1 MRIRAAAVRQAP
13 LADAALSGPA
23 KVYVEP
29 TNRCNLACRTCLR
42 TLWDEPPGDMDAA
55 TFARVLDGLRAC
67 VPVPTV
73 FFGGIGEP
81 LAHPRIIEMV
91 AAAAAVGAPTELIT
105 NGTLLTSRRAR
116 ALIDAGLG
124 ALWVSLDGATPASY
138 TDVRLGA
145 ALPDVLTNMA
155 WLRDLRD
162 SLGSAGPE
170 IGVVY
175 VAMRRNIADLP
186 AVLRLGRELGA
197 TRFMVTNVLAYSPD
211 MCGEVLY
218 ARALCNGDYG
228 PLPDVP
234 GLRLPKLDRQW
245 AESVPVR
252 EAVNGARAA
261 ASGLSRPVYDRCPF
275 IEDGVL
281 AVGWDGRISPCL
293 PLLRTHT
300 SYLHGCARLSRRY
313 IVAHVGERGLPDVWR
328 DSALAEFRERVR
340 AFEFSPCTLCDG
352 CLLSETND
360 EDCYGNSF
368 PTCGGC
374 LWAQGVV
381 QCP

>member
-1 MRIRAAAVRQAP
+1 MIQAAEVRQAP
-13 LADAALSGPA
+13 PPEAALSSPA

-67 VPVPTV
+67 TPVPTV

-81 LAHPRIIEMV
+81 LAHSRIVEMV
-91 AAAAAVGAPTELIT
+91 AAAAALGAPTEVIT
-105 NGTLLTSRRAR
+105 NGTLLTRRRAR
-116 ALIDAGLG
+116 ALIEAGLG

-138 TDVRLGA
+138 ADVRLGA
-145 ALPDVLTNMA
+145 ALPDVLANVA
-155 WLRDLRD
+155 RLRDLRD
-162 SLGSAGPE
+162 ALGGATPE
-170 IGVVY
+170 IGVVF

-186 AVLRLGRELGA
+186 AVLRLARELGA
-197 TRFMVTNVLAYSPD
+197 TRFMVTNVLPYSPA
-211 MCGEVLY
+211 MCSEVLC
-218 ARALCNGDYG
+218 ARALCNGDAG
-228 PLPDVP
+228 LLPDVP

-245 AESVPVR
+245 AASEPLR
-252 EAVNGARAA
+252 EALNGAWAA
-261 ASGLSRPVYDRCPF
+261 EGGLSRPVYDRCPF

-293 PLLRTHT
+293 PLLRAHT

-313 IVAHVGERGLPDVWR
+313 IVANVRERGLLEVWR
-328 DSALAEFRERVR
+328 DPVLVEFRERVR

-360 EDCYGNSF
+360 EDCYGNPF

>member
-1 MRIRAAAVRQAP
+1 MIQAAAVRQAP
-13 LADAALSGPA
+13 LVADAALSGPA

-29 TNRCNLACRTCLR
+29 TNRCNLACCTCLR

-67 VPVPTV
+67 APVPTV

-81 LAHPRIIEMV
+81 LAHPRIVEMV
-91 AAAAAVGAPTELIT
+91 AAATALGAPTELIT

-116 ALIDAGLG
+116 ALLDAGLG

-138 TDVRLGA
+138 SDVRLGA

-155 WLRDLRD
+155 RLRDLRD
-162 SLGSAGPE
+162 SLGSARPE
-170 IGVVY
+170 IGVVF

-197 TRFMVTNVLAYSPD
+197 TRFMVTNVLPYSPA

-252 EAVNGARAA
+252 EAVHGARAA
-261 ASGLSRPVYDRCPF
+261 ASGLSRPVHDRCPF
-275 IEDGVL
+275 IEGGVL

-360 EDCYGNSF
+360 EDCYGNPF

>member
-1 MRIRAAAVRQAP
+1 MHGIEARHTPPQEAV
-13 LADAALSGPA
+13 LGSPA
-23 KVYVEP
+23 KVYIEP

-55 TFARVLDGLRAC
+55 TFARVLDGVRAC
-67 VPVPTV
+67 APSPTV
-73 FFGGIGEP
+73 FFGGVGEP

-91 AAAAAVGAPTELIT
+91 AAAAALGAPTEVIT
-105 NGTLLTSRRAR
+105 NGTLLAKHLAR

-145 ALPDVLTNMA
+145 ALPDVLTSVA
-155 WLRDLRD
+155 RLRGLRDG
-162 SLGSAGPE
+162 LGSATPE
-170 IGVVY
+170 IGVVF

-186 AVLRLGRELGA
+186 AVLRLARELGA
-197 TRFMVTNVLAYSPD
+197 TRFMVTNVLPYSPA

-218 ARALCNGDYG
+218 ARALCNGDSG
-228 PLPDVP
+228 LLPDLP
-234 GLRLPKLDRQW
+234 GLRLPKMDRQW
-245 AESVPVR
+245 AASEPLR
-252 EAVNGARAA
+252 EAVNGAWPAE
-261 ASGLSRPVYDRCPF
+261 GGILRPIHDRCPF
-275 IEDGVL
+275 VEDGVL
-281 AVGWDGRISPCL
+281 AVGWDGCISPCL
-293 PLLRTHT
+293 PLLRTHI
-300 SYLHGCARLSRRY
+300 SYLHGCARLSRHY
-313 IVAHVGERGLPDVWR
+313 AVANVRECGLLEVWR
-328 DSALAEFRERVR
+328 DPALVEFRERVR
-340 AFEFSPCTLCDG
+340 TFEFSPCTLCDG

-360 EDCYGNSF
+360 EDCYGNPF

>member
-1 MRIRAAAVRQAP
+1 MIQAAEVRQVP
-13 LADAALSGPA
+13 PPEAALSSPA

-67 VPVPTV
+67 TPPPTV

-81 LAHPRIIEMV
+81 LAHPRIVEMV
-91 AAAAAVGAPTELIT
+91 AAAAAVGAPTEVIT
-105 NGTLLTSRRAR
+105 NGTLLTRRRAR
-116 ALIDAGLG
+116 ALIEAGLG

-138 TDVRLGA
+138 ADVRLGA
-145 ALPDVLTNMA
+145 ALPDVLTNIA
-155 WLRDLRD
+155 RLHDLRD
-162 SLGSAGPE
+162 ALGRATPE
-170 IGVVY
+170 IGVVF

-186 AVLRLGRELGA
+186 AVLRLARELGA
-197 TRFMVTNVLAYSPD
+197 TRFMVTNVLPYSPA
-211 MCGEVLY
+211 MCSEVLY
-218 ARALCNGDYG
+218 ARALCNGDAG
-228 PLPDVP
+228 LLPDVP

-245 AESVPVR
+245 AASEPLR
-252 EAVNGARAA
+252 EALNGVWAA
-261 ASGLSRPVYDRCPF
+261 ESGLSRPVYDRCPF

-313 IVAHVGERGLPDVWR
+313 IVANVRERGLLEVWR
-328 DSALAEFRERVR
+328 DPALVEFRERVR

-360 EDCYGNSF
+360 EDCYGNPF